1 MHEANAVQSN
11 GARELWWHNPTGHRW
26 VVETDSSGM
35 VMAAAGPFARDES
48 YRSLRRHALMDDQSA
63 AYVREHCRDFVRL
76 TAEIAVSLGR

>member
-1 MHEANAVQSN
+1 MHEAEAVQSN

-35 VMAAAGPFARDES
+35 VIAAAGPFARDAS

-63 AYVREHCRDFVRL
+63 DYVREHRRDFVRL
-76 TAEIAVSLGR
+76 TAEIAVRLG